1 MKNKKT
7 YEVPTLMVT
16 EIETEDIITIST
28 LIGQNIIDAQQHL
41 GYDTI
46 MIDFE

>member
-16 EIETEDIITIST
+16 EIETEDIMLASS
-28 LIGQNIIDAQQHL
+28 LIGENLRETDNLL

-46 MIDFE
+46 EIDF